1 LNQYCASGVS
11 KIVLQHNRGQS
22 RSAERTLEATRLA
35 LTRRRRSKLFALRNS
50 IGGAH
55 LRGYA
60 VSLGGVL
67 RAKLPVCLLRY
78 PFIVKSSLPA
88 ASRCSH
94 ALPRGGLIDI
104 RDLGQVFEDEGPL
117 PPTQNRTN
125 PSSLNG

>member
-1 LNQYCASGVS
+1 M
-11 KIVLQHNRGQS
+11 
-22 RSAERTLEATRLA
+22 T

-67 RAKLPVCLLRY
+67 RPKLPVRLLRY

-88 ASRCSH
+88 ASRSSQ
-94 ALPRGGLIDI
+94 DI
-104 RDLGQVFEDEGPL
+104 RRSVGSYRSRRGSRSGNGSRTRCEHLRFLLWRLLGRPATDSTSIWVDFPKALEGPL
-117 PPTQNRTN
+117 
-125 PSSLNG
+125 